1 MISIVIAAYNA
12 APFIGICINSCL
24 SLMEAEAEIIVI
36 NDGSTDNT
44 LTICNQMASRHSN
57 IFVFSQDNQG
67 VSAARN
73 EGLLRAHN
81 EWVLFMDADDWLN
94 KRDMEFLITNL
105 KQLGEAI
112 DICTFGYNTILQD
125 KIIEHREQDRVCAPI
140 EILNSASFKLASWN
154 YVFRRTL
161 LINNDINFPEGVICT
176 EDQNFNIKALCQARV
191 VQSFNLIVYNY
202 NCTNIYSASHK
213 KHSEAWIKS
222 RLLSAN
228 NILSY
233 CILHDVPLLNV
244 YVQVKRLYASYMN
257 DFTTDISV
265 KERASFFISE
275 YNKTVSYL
283 PEIKN
288 IRKFR
293 LCYYNM
299 WLGLLLFKIHKI
311 IVYIKNR

>member
-112 DICTFGYNTILQD
+112 DICTFGYNT
-125 KIIEHREQDRVCAPI
+125 
-140 EILNSASFKLASWN
+140 NSA
-154 YVFRRTL
+154 
-161 LINNDINFPEGVICT
+161 G
-176 EDQNFNIKALCQARV
+176 
-191 VQSFNLIVYNY
+191 
-202 NCTNIYSASHK
+202 
-213 KHSEAWIKS
+213 
-222 RLLSAN
+222 
-228 NILSY
+228 
-233 CILHDVPLLNV
+233 
-244 YVQVKRLYASYMN
+244 
-257 DFTTDISV
+257 
-265 KERASFFISE
+265 
-275 YNKTVSYL
+275 
-283 PEIKN
+283 
-288 IRKFR
+288 
-293 LCYYNM
+293 
-299 WLGLLLFKIHKI
+299 
-311 IVYIKNR
+311 